1 VRRFY
6 SDWGLH
12 PLAAQASHETWETL
26 NVGYKPH
33 ASVTSIHSALDALS
47 ELMKEHSIKAGDIAE
62 VETGLSPMTH
72 VHCAWEHKAQGV
84 TAAQMNLYY
93 GMAVIALDGAAFT
106 EQFREARLADP
117 QILDFITRISAYVD
131 PEIEKMGAPFRH
143 ASRVKVTTRAGKVH
157 EKLALHR
164 RGSPENPLAPEEVI
178 HKFRNVVAPCMS
190 KTDAERI
197 ITTVDRCEVI
207 ADINELAAIV
217 GAAVTLPK

>member
-1 VRRFY
+1 
-6 SDWGLH
+6 SDNPNPSRLTDGLGK
-12 PLAAQASHETWETL
+12 TWETL

-47 ELMKEHSIKAGDIAE
+47 ELMQEHKLKHGDIAK

-72 VHCAWEHKAQGV
+72 VHCAWEYKAQGV

-106 EQFREARLADP
+106 EQFREVRLADP
-117 QILDFITRISAYVD
+117 QILDFISRISAHVD

-143 ASRVKVTTRAGKVH
+143 ASRVKITTHDGKVH

-178 HKFRNVVAPCMS
+178 HKFRNVVAPCMN
-190 KTDAERI
+190 KADAERI
-197 ITTVDRCEVI
+197 ITTVDRCESL
-207 ADINELAAIV
+207 ADINELATIV
-217 GAAVTLPK
+217 GATVTLPK